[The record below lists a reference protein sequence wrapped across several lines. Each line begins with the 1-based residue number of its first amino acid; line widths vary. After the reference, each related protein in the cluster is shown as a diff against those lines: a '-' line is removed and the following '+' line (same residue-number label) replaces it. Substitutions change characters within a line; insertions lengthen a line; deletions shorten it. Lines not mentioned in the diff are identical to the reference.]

1 MMQAARMLAVV
12 GALLLAAAGT
22 LWLFARL
29 GAERI
34 GIPGTITVRSGNFTL
49 FAPIGLWILVSLVL
63 TVVLNL
69 LVRLFR

>member
-1 MMQAARMLAVV
+1 MQAARMLAML
-12 GALLLAAAGT
+12 GAVLLAVAGM
-22 LWLFARL
+22 LWLLARL

-34 GIPGTITVRSGNFTL
+34 GLPGTVTVRSGNFTL
-49 FAPIGLWILVSLVL
+49 FAPIGLWILLSLVL